1 MSDATRNFSLRL
13 SPDDHGR
20 LEQVAA
26 RLTMDRTGALRV
38 LIRRATVA
46 LTAEGCFTPVTHSRA
61 GRVFPV
67 RLHHRRVD
75 DRRELAN
82 R

>member
-1 MSDATRNFSLRL
+1 VSDATRNFSLRL
-13 SPDDHGR
+13 SPADHQR

-26 RLTMDRTGALRV
+26 RLTLDRTGALRL

-46 LTAEGCFTPVTHSRA
+46 LTADGCFTPLARGRA

-67 RLHHRRVD
+67 RLIRRRVD
-75 DRRELAN
+75 DRRELVG